1 MDRSIEDDQ
10 MSDQLDAS
18 THDAICH
25 ISTSLLR
32 EVSGEIDLKKI
43 TVLDLHLRNPDKGKI
58 RKIEGL
64 DNLLN
69 VKLLNLS
76 YNAIIVME
84 GLSNLH
90 NVIEL
95 NLAENGLRKV
105 IKLLHSFEV
114 VIYIFCF

>member
-1 MDRSIEDDQ
+1 MNNSIEDDS
-10 MSDQLDAS
+10 MSDPLDIS
-18 THDAICH
+18 THDTICH
-25 ISTSLLR
+25 ISTNLIR

-43 TVLDLHLRNPDKGKI
+43 TILDLHLRNPDKGKI

-69 VKLLNLS
+69 LKLLNLS

-84 GLSNLH
+84 GLNNLH
-90 NVIEL
+90 NIIEL

-105 IKLLHSFEV
+105 L
-114 VIYIFCF
+114 